1 MGVILQDYFIRLL
14 CIVLKKNIVIN
25 SIPSVPENVQLQIKL
40 FNDYSLLLGIKIVYC
55 VIDTFILFS
64 DFKTDSK

>member
-1 MGVILQDYFIRLL
+1 M
-14 CIVLKKNIVIN
+14 IN

-55 VIDTFILFS
+55 VIDTYILFP
-64 DFKTDSK
+64 DFKTDN

>member
-14 CIVLKKNIVIN
+14 FIVLKKNIVIN

-64 DFKTDSK
+64 DFKTDNK

>member
-40 FNDYSLLLGIKIVYC
+40 FNDYSLLGIKIVYC
-55 VIDTFILFS
+55 VIDTYILFP
-64 DFKTDSK
+64 DFKTDNK